1 MKLLV
6 GAAVTSLAIA
16 IGPVLAQTAPPPPPG
31 VAQGTTPVAPAPQV
45 RPMPPMSAMSAMPH
59 MQQRMHM
66 MMMSDRT
73 MTRDEVVSHVREIF
87 AKLDAN
93 KDGFLSRA
101 EIEAFHHRFADM
113 GATIHKRMEEQGA
126 MMMGDRGMM
135 RDRGAMFDRLDSN
148 HDGMI
153 SRQEFMAAQP
163 HVRREER
170 AVIMRDGE
178 ASGHDGVAGMN
189 GMHEMNTR
197 MHMDEMGMDHG
208 AMDHMGKGFAG
219 HLFEMADANHDGRVS
234 LEEAERLA
242 LQHFDRADLNH
253 DGKITPDEQR
263 QAHEMMRREHRPS

>member
-1 MKLLV
+1 MMKLLV
-6 GAAVTSLAIA
+6 GAAVPALAIA

-31 VAQGTTPVAPAPQV
+31 VAQGTTPVAHAPQV
-45 RPMPPMSAMSAMPH
+45 WPMPPMNAMPAMPH
-59 MQQRMHM
+59 LQGRMHM

-73 MTRDEVVSHVREIF
+73 MTRDEVVGHVREIF

-93 KDGFLSRA
+93 KDGFLSRE

-113 GATIHKRMEEQGA
+113 GANIHKRMDEHGA
-126 MMMGDRGMM
+126 MMRG
-135 RDRGAMFDRLDSN
+135 DRGAMFDRLDSN

-163 HVRREER
+163 NLGREGR
-170 AVIMRDGE
+170 VVILRDGD
-178 ASGHDGVAGMN
+178 ASGHDGMAGMN
-189 GMHEMNTR
+189 GMHEMHMR
-197 MHMDEMGMDHG
+197 MHMDGMGMDHG
-208 AMDHMGKGFAG
+208 AMDRMGGGFAG

-234 LEEAERLA
+234 LQEAERLA